1 MMAWG
6 RCSYLAFDINISV
19 FIKQSSDDLHVAS
32 SDSSDQHC
40 ITALRHTHQN
50 K

>member
-19 FIKQSSDDLHVAS
+19 LIKQSPDDLYVPS
-32 SDSSDQHC
+32 SDSSDQHG
-40 ITALRHTHQN
+40 ITALSHT
-50 K
+50 